1 MPDAPA
7 PQNEIVLNCQT
18 DYQRIENNK
27 FTYQNPRFR
36 GGNEKLYPPKGNDLD
51 LTIYAGDLLYTSKRQ
66 NVRKRTYD
74 QYRNEDPQQPYVL
87 ASLNDFE
94 VTTSELKKARG
105 VGIRKIRNVIKDKI
119 SVVGTSKKV
128 HKYEN
133 GAMETTDNPVALMY
147 GMTRTLNNGPETIEL
162 LDYVVWDVPPPHD
175 PPVVPSVQEES
186 VTPSTRKLIKRP
198 LRLTSFISVE
208 HILDYLCLCEV
219 NESCINKAIDNATTL
234 IAPPTPDNAVKNKK
248 KITDAWNDIENKL
261 KKHDCEEQDILMDYL
276 QLCSD
281 SLIYYTI
288 EDTKKKITD
297 DGKLG
302 LEIIFKLR
310 MLKGLVTLENITG
323 LENMLNTIHEESMDM
338 YERIIGRC
346 ARSAQPGEYLDL
358 IVNAF

>member
-18 DYQRIENNK
+18 DYQRIEHNRL
-27 FTYQNPRFR
+27 TYQNPRFR

-51 LTIYAGDLLYTSKRQ
+51 LTIYAGDLIYTSKRQ

-94 VTTSELKKARG
+94 VTTAELKNARG
-105 VGIRKIRNVIKDKI
+105 VGLRKIRNVIKNKI

-162 LDYVVWDVPPPHD
+162 MDYVVWDVPPPHD

-186 VTPSTRKLIKRP
+186 VTPTTRKLIKRP

-208 HILDYLCLCEV
+208 DILNYICACEL
-219 NESCINKAIDNATTL
+219 NESFIVDCSYRINNISAGTTDDDDKLNQIQL
-234 IAPPTPDNAVKNKK
+234 IWDEINCM
-248 KITDAWNDIENKL
+248 L
-261 KKHDCEEQDILMDYL
+261 KKHDCEEYDILMDYL
-276 QLCSD
+276 EICSD
-281 SLIYYTI
+281 SYLYILKNNK
-288 EDTKKKITD
+288 EDKSESGKKILKISCDVLMLT
-297 DGKLG
+297 G
-302 LEIIFKLR
+302 LI
-310 MLKGLVTLENITG
+310 TCENVNG

-358 IVNAF
+358 IVNSF